1 MTASFE
7 SAQVATL
14 LAELYATFPSLS
26 AAYLFGSAAQDRLRA
41 DSDIDVA
48 LDFGREFTSNERWH
62 TTQALSVCMKREVDL
77 IDFRVASDE
86 LRHQILPT
94 GRRLNA
100 RDAAAQS
107 SYEAG
112 VLSEYLDFIAQR
124 APLMQDIISRGSVY
138 AR

>member
-26 AAYLFGSAAQDRLRA
+26 AAYLFGSAAPDRLRA

-62 TTQALSVCMKREVDL
+62 TTKALSVCMKREVDL

-107 SYEAG
+107 SYEPG